1 MIRRPPRS
9 TLFPYTTLF
18 RSLARQRIHGR
29 GHREVRLPGTGRAD
43 ADHDVVPRDGLEV
56 LSLPGGLRLDH
67 AAQSRQDDLVLAVG
81 RVADRA
87 LLLLAHDPVDVRQIE
102 RLPPSHADEVD
113 ERSEERRVG
122 KECRSRW
129 SPYH

>member
-18 RSLARQRIHGR
+18 RSPGR
-29 GHREVRLPGTGRAD
+29 DADLLLHEVEVRAHLGDGVLDLDAGVHLHEIERPVFVEQELDRAG
-43 ADHDVVPRDGLEV
+43 ADVADRFGQPH
-56 LSLPGGLRLDH
+56 
-67 AAQSRQDDLVLAVG
+67 G
-81 RVADRA
+81 RVADV
-87 LLLLAHDPVDVRQIE
+87 LA
-102 RLPPSHADEVD
+102 
-113 ERSEERRVG
+113 RSEERRVG